1 MKFLVISGLSGA
13 GKSRTAAVLE
23 DLGFYCVDNMPV
35 VLMPK
40 FAQLGIETR
49 GRYDRV
55 ALVTDIRGREG
66 FDELFAALD
75 KMRDMGCD
83 YEILFIEASE
93 ETIIRRYKET
103 RRRHPLDV
111 GGISMETAIRREKR
125 VLASL
130 RERADYIIDTS
141 NYTLAQLQD
150 HLYKLFSGKNQE
162 RSINVSVMSF
172 GFKYG
177 LPKEADLVFDVRF
190 LRNPYYIPELKEK
203 TGLDSDVR
211 EYIFQSPQ
219 TAEFMGLLKS
229 MISFL
234 LPQYVEEGKQYL
246 CIAIGCTGGHHRS
259 VALAQELAE
268 FVKESGYSSEVLHRD
283 MEK

>member
-83 YEILFIEASE
+83 YEILFIEANFS
-93 ETIIRRYKET
+93 T
-103 RRRHPLDV
+103 V
-111 GGISMETAIRREKR
+111 
-125 VLASL
+125 VLNL
-130 RERADYIIDTS
+130 
-141 NYTLAQLQD
+141 
-150 HLYKLFSGKNQE
+150 
-162 RSINVSVMSF
+162 
-172 GFKYG
+172 
-177 LPKEADLVFDVRF
+177 
-190 LRNPYYIPELKEK
+190 
-203 TGLDSDVR
+203 
-211 EYIFQSPQ
+211 
-219 TAEFMGLLKS
+219 
-229 MISFL
+229 
-234 LPQYVEEGKQYL
+234 
-246 CIAIGCTGGHHRS
+246 
-259 VALAQELAE
+259 
-268 FVKESGYSSEVLHRD
+268 
-283 MEK
+283 